1 VNDPSTSRT
10 YHDCA
15 SLHGQ
20 RQQTLLLQDNHHS
33 FAAIQQMAPQFHT
46 TSSTLPSFSA
56 SSEVNVPSIS
66 TDHPPAMSST
76 PDQDSALIIAYQHHK
91 LEQKKSLAQVAGLQQ
106 QILNRGCAGSS
117 PDMMRGL
124 QKMAKQAQHKAESSS
139 KHREI
144 LENIGSCRRAN
155 TLESLGRMKVLMG
168 VVGMDAPDVA
178 RRFRRRRRDAALC
191 SSCGF

>member
-1 VNDPSTSRT
+1 
-10 YHDCA
+10 
-15 SLHGQ
+15 
-20 RQQTLLLQDNHHS
+20 
-33 FAAIQQMAPQFHT
+33 MAPQFHT

-124 QKMAKQAQHKAESSS
+124 QKDLKDAMAKQAQHKADSSS

-144 LENIGSCRRAN
+144 LDNIGSCRRAN
-155 TLESLGRMKVLMG
+155 TLESLGSMKVLMG

-178 RRFRRRRRDAALC
+178 
-191 SSCGF
+191 